1 LIAMMDELHS
11 DERNPETGFERE
23 DMAPRSVYAFLIG
36 LALFTVLSY
45 VALKGFYV
53 FLNAYEKP
61 GSVPNALSPNQ
72 SSDVSHQT
80 HAEMSGHIGETF
92 PDPRL
97 EQNERIEIDGFRSRE
112 EKILNSYG
120 WLDKPGGAVR
130 IPIDRAMELIA
141 QRGLPTRPQTGTVP
155 PSTVQ
160 LTREAAKKSDTSQA
174 QKKK

>member
-1 LIAMMDELHS
+1 
-11 DERNPETGFERE
+11 
-23 DMAPRSVYAFLIG
+23 IG

-61 GSVPNALSPNQ
+61 RSVPNALSPNQ
-72 SSDVSHQT
+72 RSDISNQT

-97 EQNERIEIDGFRSRE
+97 EQNERIEINGFRSRE

-120 WLDKPGGAVR
+120 WVDKPRGAVR
-130 IPIDRAMELIA
+130 IAIDRRIEIIT
-141 QRGLPTRPQTGTVP
+141 QRGV
-155 PSTVQ
+155 
-160 LTREAAKKSDTSQA
+160 
-174 QKKK
+174 